1 METTLYTFFIYNNL
15 GIFHISRDYFGN
27 KHFIIKSEIIYIS
40 MNNLFCKIN
49 GYTKNCMIYIDY
61 SQLYSPFLFSF
72 LTEFDNPFY

>member
-40 MNNLFCKIN
+40 MN
-49 GYTKNCMIYIDY
+49 CMIYIDY